1 MVVGRLEWGI
11 VDIQLQH
18 SVRTSVLKRLL
29 TYPSQLQHLNLL
41 QILLAV
47 FYIFLPP
54 LLDGSVILHFLSA
67 LLFSS

>member
-1 MVVGRLEWGI
+1 MVVGRLKWRI

-29 TYPSQLQHLNLL
+29 TYPSQHLNLL
-41 QILLAV
+41 EILLAV

-54 LLDGSVILHFLSA
+54 LVDGSVRLHFLSV